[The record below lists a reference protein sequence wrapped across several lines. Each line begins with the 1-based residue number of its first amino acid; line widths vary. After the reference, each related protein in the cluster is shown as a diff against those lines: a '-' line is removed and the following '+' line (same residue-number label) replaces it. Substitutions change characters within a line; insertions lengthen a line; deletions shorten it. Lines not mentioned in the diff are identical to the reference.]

1 VKILVRCDADDRQLL
16 DDHMRE
22 VRLRLSTVRLDY
34 RRTSRT
40 NYAKRKRV
48 TVARIVKYAGQM
60 KNDGD
65 RRDRS
70 SSNAPARQ
78 LARMNAFYVV
88 AVLAACGGGNTDN
101 TDYASCFAQGSA
113 GAQACAQCTQSSCPS
128 QVSAFEGACQAYL
141 ACECPN
147 GSPGSGS
154 VGSDSCET
162 EIGSGSCLSDIF
174 NLSDCEHT
182 TCVAQCGSASD

>member
-1 VKILVRCDADDRQLL
+1 V
-16 DDHMRE
+16 RE
-22 VRLRLSTVRLDY
+22 VRLRLSTVGLDQG
-34 RRTSRT
+34 RTSRT

-48 TVARIVKYAGQM
+48 TVARIVKCAGRM
-60 KNDGD
+60 KSVCE
-65 RRDRS
+65 RV
-70 SSNAPARQ
+70 SSNGRARRR
-78 LARMNAFYVV
+78 ARMNAFYAVV
-88 AVLAACGGGNTDN
+88 FLAACGGGNSDN

-154 VGSDSCET
+154 VGSDSCEN
-162 EIGSGSCLSDIF
+162 EIGSGSCLGDIF

-182 TCVAQCGSASD
+182 TCVAQCGSATD